1 MYFKVWENTISRWH
15 LLNLALAS
23 NVDKIYKIP
32 HEINI
37 NVIVVRENT
46 WNRIKYLERVSGLGG
61 ILLKNN
67 LGQIAK
73 LPKSCVQHVYI

>member
-37 NVIVVRENT
+37 NVIVAREKHGIELNT
-46 WNRIKYLERVSGLGG
+46 WRG
-61 ILLKNN
+61 
-67 LGQIAK
+67 
-73 LPKSCVQHVYI
+73 